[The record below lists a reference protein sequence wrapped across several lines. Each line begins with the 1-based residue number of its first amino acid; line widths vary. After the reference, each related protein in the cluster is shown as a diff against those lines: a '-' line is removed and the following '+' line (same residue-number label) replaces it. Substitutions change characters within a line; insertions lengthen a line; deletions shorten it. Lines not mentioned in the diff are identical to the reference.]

1 MSELIG
7 KLETERKAKEEA
19 EADNK
24 VLERKAQED
33 VAEFIAKL
41 EAGRKARDEQK
52 AREVAEHSQ

>member
-1 MSELIG
+1 MLEVTV

-33 VAEFIAKL
+33 VAELRAKL
-41 EAGRKARDEQK
+41 EAGRQARDEQK